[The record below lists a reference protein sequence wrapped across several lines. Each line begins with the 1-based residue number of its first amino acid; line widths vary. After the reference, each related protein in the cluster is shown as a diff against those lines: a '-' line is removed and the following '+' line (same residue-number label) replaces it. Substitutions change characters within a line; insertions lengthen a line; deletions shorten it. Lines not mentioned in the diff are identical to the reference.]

1 MIGLSSYTILHIAN
15 TSEENKEL
23 AQYGCLQCVSFDMF
37 YKHFLLT
44 TFCSFKHI
52 EPIRMN
58 IKTNQNKSLDTMFP
72 RESTI

>member
-1 MIGLSSYTILHIAN
+1 MSGSIWLPTVYL
-15 TSEENKEL
+15 
-23 AQYGCLQCVSFDMF
+23 CVFFDMF

-58 IKTNQNKSLDTMFP
+58 IKTNQINRQIPYF
-72 RESTI
+72 